1 MISQCSFLFFY
12 KHTDGTLKDWNF
24 FMNINVLAQC
34 VCSREAYQSMTKNNI
49 NGHII
54 QINRYEQKFHIMRDV
69 FFKIVTVWQKTL
81 TINQLAFY
89 VYLLVLVSVAIRSL
103 RIMHT
108 KCITLLKQQLPF
120 CAKVSG
126 MNLVL

>member
-69 FFKIVTVWQKTL
+69 FF
-81 TINQLAFY
+81 
-89 VYLLVLVSVAIRSL
+89 
-103 RIMHT
+103 
-108 KCITLLKQQLPF
+108 
-120 CAKVSG
+120 
-126 MNLVL
+126 